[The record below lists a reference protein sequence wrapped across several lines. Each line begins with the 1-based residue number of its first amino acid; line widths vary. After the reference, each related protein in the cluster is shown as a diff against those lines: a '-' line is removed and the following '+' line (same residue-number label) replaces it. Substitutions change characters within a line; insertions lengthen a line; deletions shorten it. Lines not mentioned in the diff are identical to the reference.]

1 MSGKFNR
8 AGAAI
13 MEAANRSFR
22 LTNAAGGFSGNQMP
36 SSFNGLRVVA
46 FESRRAGE
54 IEKLI
59 AYYGGVPRVAPSM
72 REVPLSESTE
82 ALEFAEHL
90 LNGKLDVVILL
101 TGVGTRIL
109 ADVVSTRY
117 PRGRFVES
125 LKRVTIVSRGP
136 KPVAA
141 LREMGLKPDILVPE
155 PNTWRDILSTVSN
168 ALPLQDRRV
177 AVQEYGISNPELIE
191 GLRNHGAV
199 VMVVPVYQWALPED
213 LAPLRDTIGDVIRG
227 GADIALFTS
236 SQQVRHLIQVASD
249 DRLEQPLR
257 EGLKQIAIGSVGPT
271 TTETLHEIGIG
282 VDYEPDSPKMGNLV
296 REMARRGAMLLR
308 RKRIAYANGVDTS
321 RWRRIDMA
329 WSTETEHRPA
339 DARQSVFMKA
349 CRREPVDYTPIWLM
363 RQAGR
368 FLREYREMRAKVP
381 FLKLCKTPEL
391 VSEVTLMA
399 VDRLGVDAAI
409 IFADILLILE
419 PMGVELEFSRGEG
432 PVIKKPVRTGVE
444 VDALRNFESDAL
456 NFVYDAVCLTRCA
469 LDPKLALIGFA
480 GAPFTVASYVI
491 EGGGSRNYENTKKLM
506 YSDPG
511 VWHALMERL
520 AQATA
525 AYLNRQT
532 AAGADAIQLF
542 DSWVGCLAPDE
553 YREFVFPHMR
563 RLIQSLKPGAPVIH
577 FGTDTAALL
586 ELMKEA
592 GGDVI
597 GLDWRV
603 DLKEAWKRLNYDVAV
618 QGNLDPVVLL
628 APPSEICRRAVK
640 VLEKAERRPGHIF
653 NLGHGVL
660 PGTPVDHVLALV
672 DAVHEYS
679 IPREDK

>member
-1 MSGKFNR
+1 MLLAYNLTVVGAGFNP
-8 AGAAI
+8 APT
-13 MEAANRSFR
+13 MF
-22 LTNAAGGFSGNQMP
+22 LTMTSN
-36 SSFNGLRVVA
+36 FNGLRVVA

-59 AYYGGVPRVAPSM
+59 AYHGGVPRVSPSM

-82 ALEFAEHL
+82 ALEFAEHVI
-90 LNGKLDVVILL
+90 NGEFDVVILL

-117 PRGRFVES
+117 PRERFIEV

-136 KPVAA
+136 KPVAV

-155 PNTWRDILSTVSN
+155 PNTWRDILSTLSN
-168 ALPLQDRRV
+168 ELPLGGRRV
-177 AVQEYGISNPELIE
+177 AVQEYGISNPELVE
-191 GLRNHGAV
+191 GLRNRGAV

-213 LAPLRDTIGDVIRG
+213 LTPLRDTIGAVIRG
-227 GADIALFTS
+227 EADIALFTS

-249 DRLEQPLR
+249 DGIERPLR
-257 EGLKQIAIGSVGPT
+257 EGLKQVAIGSIGPT
-271 TTETLHEIGIG
+271 TTETLHEMGLG

-296 REMARRGAMLLR
+296 REMARRGGALLR
-308 RKRIAYANGVDTS
+308 KKRIAYANGVDTN

-329 WSTETEHRPA
+329 WTTENAPRPP
-339 DARQSVFMKA
+339 DARQSVFVKA
-349 CRREPVDYTPIWLM
+349 CRRERVDYTPIWLM

-368 FLREYREMRAKVP
+368 FLREYRELRAKVP
-381 FLKLCKTPEL
+381 FLELCKTPEL

-399 VDRLGVDAAI
+399 MDRLEVDAAI
-409 IFADILLILE
+409 IFADILLLLE

-432 PVIKKPVRTGVE
+432 PVIKKPVRTGVA
-444 VDALRNFESDAL
+444 VDALRDFEPDAL
-456 NFVYDAVCLTRCA
+456 NFVYDAICLTRRA
-469 LDPKLALIGFA
+469 LDPDLALIGFA

-491 EGGGSRNYENTKKLM
+491 EGGASRNYENTKRLM

-520 AQATA
+520 SQATA

-532 AAGADAIQLF
+532 AAGADAVQLF
-542 DSWVGCLAPDE
+542 DSWVGCLPPDD
-553 YREFVFPHMR
+553 YLEFVLPHMR
-563 RLIQSLKPGAPVIH
+563 RLIQGLTPGAPVIH

-586 ELMKEA
+586 ELMREA

-603 DLKEAWKRLNYDVAV
+603 DLKEAWKRLGYDVAV

-628 APPSEICRRAVK
+628 APPSEISRRAVR
-640 VLEKAERRPGHIF
+640 VLEKAEGRPGHIF

-679 IPREDK
+679 IPREYNKLE